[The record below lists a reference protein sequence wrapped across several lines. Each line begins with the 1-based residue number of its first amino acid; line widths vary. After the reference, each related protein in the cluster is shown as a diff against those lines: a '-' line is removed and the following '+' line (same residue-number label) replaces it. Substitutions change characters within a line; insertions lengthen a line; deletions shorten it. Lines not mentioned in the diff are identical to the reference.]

1 MGGSSAGRLD
11 PLAYWM
17 EAQPLPLAK
26 WVTTI
31 GTGPALHTSL
41 RRPFSLHTLA
51 D

>member
-11 PLAYWM
+11 PPAYWM
-17 EAQPLPLAK
+17 EAQPLPLAS
-26 WVTTI
+26 VTTI
-31 GTGPALHTSL
+31 GTGLALHTSL